1 MPNAVKTKPT
11 PEKQRCVLKFLSQ
24 DSDLNYNVRIEV
36 LRSGWNRNNWNYQ
49 NIEQHYKSFLGT
61 PILCAFPRGQIGD
74 GHNMAEARLPNG
86 DVYYDFTGANAER
99 IVGAV
104 GDKESDI
111 WTESRNGET
120 WICANG
126 KVWRFYNRQLV
137 DHLAEQGGMEVS
149 AETEVFEE
157 YEEKG
162 KGTVFTSWRGLG
174 VTILNEKVAPAVP
187 GANIKALKAISEEK
201 WKMTKLAVASYGS
214 NSGSDAPKTNQIGS
228 DTPTKNEEGVKRKLN
243 TLNKKQLAE
252 LNKKF
257 SGYVLLAA
265 IQNDDGST
273 NVKMRNDK
281 FEYSSYLMQT
291 ADETI
296 VPEKFAALSV
306 HLDMGD
312 GITAEVD
319 EIYDEQ
325 AAQIVTLNAEKESLE
340 NELSEA
346 KKTIAAMQEAE
357 KKRRVNAAKEAANT
371 ALNDFNANRVEKVSA
386 KEIEKVT
393 SDIEKGVYNNCMD
406 ANGEWNGCETVK
418 TAVLAI
424 CAMNDIA
431 VQKKKAD
438 KSRDVFVFG
447 NNDTHAIPDDD
458 GSVGALL
465 RQIGI
470 AD

>member
-1 MPNAVKTKPT
+1 MPKDLKTKT
-11 PEKQRCVLKFLSQ
+11 VPEKQRCVLKVLGT
-24 DSDLNYNVRIEV
+24 DSDLNFNVRIEV
-36 LRSGWNRNNWNYQ
+36 LRSGWNRNKWNYQ
-49 NIEQHYKSFLGT
+49 NVKQHYKSFLGT

-104 GDKESDI
+104 SDKESDI

-137 DHLAEQGGMEVS
+137 DHIAEQGGMEVS

-157 YEEKG
+157 YEEKD

-265 IQNDDGST
+265 IVNDDGST

-306 HLDMGD
+306 HLDIGD

-319 EIYDEQ
+319 EIYDAQ
-325 AAQIVTLNAEKESLE
+325 AAQIVTLNATKESLE

-357 KKRRVNAAKEAANT
+357 KKRRVNAAKDAAKC
-371 ALNDFNANRVEKVSA
+371 ALNEFNANRSEKVAA
-386 KEIEKVT
+386 KEIEKIT
-393 SDIEKGVYNNCMD
+393 ADIESGVYNNSAD
-406 ANGEWNGCETVK
+406 SEGEWNGCEAVK
-418 TAVLAI
+418 MAVLAV

-431 VQKKKAD
+431 VQKKKAEQKKD
-438 KSRDVFVFG
+438 TFLFG
-447 NNDTHAIPDDD
+447 NESHSIPDDD
-458 GSVGALL
+458 GSLSALL
-465 RQIGI
+465 RQIEI
-470 AD
+470 KD

>member
-1 MPNAVKTKPT
+1 MPKDLKTKT
-11 PEKQRCVLKFLSQ
+11 VPEKRRCVLKVLGT
-24 DSDLNYNVRIEV
+24 DSDLNFNVRIEV
-36 LRSGWNRNNWNYQ
+36 LRSGWNRNKWNYQ
-49 NIEQHYKSFLGT
+49 NVKQHYKTFLGT

-99 IVGAV
+99 IVGAIS
-104 GDKESDI
+104 DKESDI
-111 WTESRNGET
+111 WTEERGGET

-126 KVWRFYNRQLV
+126 KLWRFYNRQLA

-149 AETEVFEE
+149 AETEV
-157 YEEKG
+157 YEEHEDG
-162 KGTVFTSWRGLG
+162 DNGTVFTSWRGLG
-174 VTILNEKVAPAVP
+174 VTILNEKVMPAVP
-187 GANIKALKAISEEK
+187 GANIKALKAISGEK
-201 WKMTKLAVASYGS
+201 WNSMKLAAASYCS
-214 NSGSDAPKTNQIGS
+214 NSGSEAPKTNQTGS
-228 DTPTKNEEGVKRKLN
+228 ESPKESEKGVKKHLN

-257 SGYVLLAA
+257 SGYILLAA

-319 EIYDEQ
+319 EIYDAQ
-325 AAQIVTLNAEKESLE
+325 AAQIVTLNAVKESLE

-346 KKTIAAMQEAE
+346 KKTITSMQEAE
-357 KKRRVNAAKEAANT
+357 SRRRMNAAAKTADDTLKAFNENRANKIDASAISAIKSDIENGVYANCADANGDWNGCKAVEDAVYAVCGRKVAEVEAKEAKHKFTWGNEVRAN
-371 ALNDFNANRVEKVSA
+371 SA
-386 KEIEKVT
+386 EPGTI
-393 SDIEKGVYNNCMD
+393 
-406 ANGEWNGCETVK
+406 GE
-418 TAVLAI
+418 
-424 CAMNDIA
+424 
-431 VQKKKAD
+431 
-438 KSRDVFVFG
+438 
-447 NNDTHAIPDDD
+447 
-458 GSVGALL
+458 LL
-465 RQIGI
+465 ESL
-470 AD
+470 